1 MGEDAALTRQIQ
13 QRQPAALDRV
23 VRDVLPSLLRAARTA
38 GLDADRADDVAQAT
52 LLVFVRRAHEFDG
65 RARASTWLH
74 GILVHKIAEE
84 RRALRREDGRDDVED
99 VIDARF
105 DAAGAWTRPPCAP
118 VLDVVRDELRR
129 RIADCLEG
137 VPDRQRLAFTLRE
150 VEGFDTAELCK
161 ILEVS
166 PNNLGVLLYRARHR
180 LRECLEST
188 GVSGSA
194 DAVL

>member
-52 LLVFVRRAHEFDG
+52 LLVFLRRAHEFDG

-74 GILVHKIAEE
+74 GILVHKIAAE
-84 RRALRREDGRDDVED
+84 RRALRREDGRDDIED

-161 ILEVS
+161 ILAVS